1 MNQNSSRQGL
11 LPSLLDRLIEYGD
24 NETPVDLSS
33 RGQSLSELQESVRRD
48 LQDLLNTRQSATE
61 LYSDDTELSQSV
73 LSYGLPDLTTLNP
86 TVIDQRR
93 LLQQT
98 VEQTIRRFEPR
109 LMEIRVT
116 TASVDPSTGRGLRLN
131 VEALLRVAP
140 APLPVSFDT
149 VVQPGSSE
157 WRVVDAGG
165 K

>member
-1 MNQNSSRQGL
+1 MSQNNARPAL
-11 LPSLLDRLIEYGD
+11 LPSLLDRLIDTGD
-24 NETPVDLSS
+24 NPPGS
-33 RGQSLSELQESVRRD
+33 GQSLSELQESVRRD

-61 LYSDDTELSQSV
+61 NYSDEAEVAQSV
-73 LSYGLPDLTTLNP
+73 LTYGLPDLTTLNP
-86 TVIDQRR
+86 SLSDSRR

-109 LMEIRVT
+109 LMEVRVT
-116 TASVDPSTGRGLRLN
+116 TAVVDASSGRGLRLN

-149 VVQPGSSE
+149 LVQPGSGE
-157 WRVVDAGG
+157 WRVVDSGG

>member
-1 MNQNSSRQGL
+1 MTS
-11 LPSLLDRLIEYGD
+11 
-24 NETPVDLSS
+24 
-33 RGQSLSELQESVRRD
+33 
-48 LQDLLNTRQSATE
+48 
-61 LYSDDTELSQSV
+61 ELSQSV

-86 TVIDQRR
+86 TVSDSAAARCSRR
-93 LLQQT
+93 SS
-98 VEQTIRRFEPR
+98 RRFAVFEPR
-109 LMEIRVT
+109 LMEVRVT
-116 TASVDPSTGRGLRLN
+116 TASVDPASGRGLRLN